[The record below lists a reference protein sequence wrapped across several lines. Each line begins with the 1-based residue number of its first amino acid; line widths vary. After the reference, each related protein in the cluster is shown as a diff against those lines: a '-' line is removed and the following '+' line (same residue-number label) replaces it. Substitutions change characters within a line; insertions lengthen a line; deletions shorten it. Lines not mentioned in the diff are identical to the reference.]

1 MNLAD
6 KAAIVTGASRGIGRG
21 IALSLAKAGANVL
34 VNYSQSKEAA
44 ESLSR
49 YIERHPCGF
58 SQGLQVL
65 GSGNNLIG
73 CHFTNPSMKPNY
85 PDGQTTLIDFQ

>member
-21 IALSLAKAGANVL
+21 IALSLAKPGANVL
-34 VNYSQSKEAA
+34 VNYNQSKEAA

-49 YIERHPCGF
+49 YIEGHPCGF
-58 SQGLQVL
+58 S
-65 GSGNNLIG
+65 
-73 CHFTNPSMKPNY
+73 
-85 PDGQTTLIDFQ
+85 